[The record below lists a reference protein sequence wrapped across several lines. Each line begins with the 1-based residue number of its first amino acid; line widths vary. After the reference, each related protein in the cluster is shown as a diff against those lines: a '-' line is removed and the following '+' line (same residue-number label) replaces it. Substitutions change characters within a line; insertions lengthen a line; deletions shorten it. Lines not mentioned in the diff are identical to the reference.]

1 MNDEIRRQKEREL
14 QEITR
19 RQKEERRRLEQIERI
34 NRAKSEEN

>member
-1 MNDEIRRQKEREL
+1 MNDEIRRKKEREL

-34 NRAKSEEN
+34 NRAKAEEN